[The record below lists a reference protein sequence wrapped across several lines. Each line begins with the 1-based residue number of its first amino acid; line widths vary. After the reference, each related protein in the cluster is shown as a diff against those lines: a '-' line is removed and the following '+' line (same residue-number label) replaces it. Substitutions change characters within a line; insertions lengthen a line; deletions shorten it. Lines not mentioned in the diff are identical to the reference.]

1 MSRAARPSSLSLLS
15 LTYALPTRW
24 DPPSQISPL
33 RFPMLDPLASLDSV
47 AISVAVQSGVYLMQS
62 IYLGHLVGREMGDRV
77 PGADPCPSGE
87 AGGLLLP

>member
-1 MSRAARPSSLSLLS
+1 MSRAARPSSLSP
-15 LTYALPTRW
+15 LPDLCTTH
-24 DPPSQISPL
+24 PVGPTASQISPL

-47 AISVAVQSGVYLMQS
+47 AISMAVQSGVYLMQS

>member
-1 MSRAARPSSLSLLS
+1 MSRAARPSSLSPLPDLCTTHPVGLTVTNQSPPLPDAGSFSFARLS
-15 LTYALPTRW
+15 SHFYGGL
-24 DPPSQISPL
+24 I
-33 RFPMLDPLASLDSV
+33 
-47 AISVAVQSGVYLMQS
+47 YLMQS